1 MKKIMICALAGMAVL
16 GAGLFSTPSHAID
29 FSRIDNEAPNEGY
42 GAQYGGATF
51 DAKKMDERTVKTYK
65 SDSKSLINFS
75 RIDKEAPNEGYGA
88 QYGGAKFDAK
98 KMDEGKINP
107 RILDE
112 DKPKMKH

>member
-16 GAGLFSTPSHAID
+16 GAGLFSTPSHAIN
-29 FSRIDNEAPNEGY
+29 FSSIDHEGPNEGY
-42 GAQYGGATF
+42 GAQYGGAAF

-75 RIDKEAPNEGYGA
+75 KIDKETATDGYGA

-112 DKPKMKH
+112 DKSKMKH